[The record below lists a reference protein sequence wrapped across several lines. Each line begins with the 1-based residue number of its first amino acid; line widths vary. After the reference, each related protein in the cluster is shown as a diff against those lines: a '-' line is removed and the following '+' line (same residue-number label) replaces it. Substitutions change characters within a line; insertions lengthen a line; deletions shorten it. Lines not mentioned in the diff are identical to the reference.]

1 MKGTHMS
8 IKKRSLLLSL
18 VLSLSCAA
26 AFAQG
31 RINQLEIVVKDIGA
45 QQDLTSVEPGG
56 TVELERGGPV
66 RLIMTATYANGKTI
80 YPATRYSDQS
90 RGGVNITRSNPDN
103 ATVDLDVG
111 NGTGG
116 REAIG
121 FEIYDERIPVQM
133 RRGTVYIRV
142 GRSSGGHGGSAGG
155 GWSGGSSRGAELT
168 RMLYQAILLREPDRG
183 ARGTIESI
191 DRDGYT
197 ALVRAAEGIADSD
210 ESRVR
215 LYENGNV
222 TNERRLIS
230 LYRNL
235 LGLDPDDVNRS
246 TWDRDLR
253 RLRDGRIAD
262 VVSDMVRS
270 ERFRSRYRFDRR

>member
-1 MKGTHMS
+1 MS

-31 RINQLEIVVKDIGA
+31 RINRLEIVVKDIGA
-45 QQDLTSVEPGG
+45 QQDITSVQPGG

-66 RLIMTATYANGKTI
+66 RLIMTAIYSSGKTI
-80 YPATRYSDQS
+80 YPGTRYSDQG
-90 RGGVNITRSNPDN
+90 RGGVHITRSNPNN
-103 ATVDLDVG
+103 ATVDLDLG
-111 NGTGG
+111 NGNGGG

-121 FEIYDERIPVQM
+121 FEIYDERIPGQM

-142 GRSSGGHGGSAGG
+142 ARSSGDHGGSTGG
-155 GWSGGSSRGAELT
+155 GWSGGGSRGAELT

-191 DRDGYT
+191 DRGGYS
-197 ALVRAAEGIADSD
+197 ALVRAAEGIADGD

-215 LYENGNV
+215 IYENGNV

-230 LYRNL
+230 LYRNF
-235 LGLDPDDVNRS
+235 LGLEPDDVNRS

-253 RLRDGRIAD
+253 RLHDGRIAD
-262 VVSDMVRS
+262 VVADIVRS
-270 ERFRSRYRFDRR
+270 ERFRSRHRFDRD

>member
-1 MKGTHMS
+1 MS
-8 IKKRSLLLSL
+8 IKKRSLLISL

-31 RINQLEIVVKDIGA
+31 RINRLEIVVKDIGA

-56 TVELERGGPV
+56 TVNLERGGPV

-80 YPATRYSDQS
+80 YPATRYSDQL
-90 RGGVNITRSNPDN
+90 RGGIGITRSNPDN
-103 ATVDLDVG
+103 ATVDLDVN

-116 REAIG
+116 REGIG
-121 FEIYDERIPVQM
+121 FEIYDERIPREL

-142 GRSSGGHGGSAGG
+142 GRSSGSTGGDWYGG
-155 GWSGGSSRGAELT
+155 NSRGAELT
-168 RMLYQAILLREPDRG
+168 RMLYQAILLRDPDRG
-183 ARGTIESI
+183 ARGTVESI
-191 DRDGYT
+191 DRGGYT
-197 ALVRAAEGIADSD
+197 ALVRAAEGIANSD

-215 LYENGNV
+215 IYEDRNV
-222 TNERRLIS
+222 SNERRLIS

-253 RLRDGRIAD
+253 RMHDGRIAD
-262 VVSDMVRS
+262 VVSDIVRS
-270 ERFRSRYRFDRR
+270 ERFRSRHRFDRY

>member
-1 MKGTHMS
+1 
-8 IKKRSLLLSL
+8 
-18 VLSLSCAA
+18 
-26 AFAQG
+26 
-31 RINQLEIVVKDIGA
+31 
-45 QQDLTSVEPGG
+45 
-56 TVELERGGPV
+56 
-66 RLIMTATYANGKTI
+66 MTATYANGKTI
-80 YPATRYSDQS
+80 YPATRYSDQG

-121 FEIYDERIPVQM
+121 FEIYDERIPREM

-142 GRSSGGHGGSAGG
+142 GRSSGSTGG
-155 GWSGGSSRGAELT
+155 GDWSGGSSRGAELT

-191 DRDGYT
+191 DRGGYT

-215 LYENGNV
+215 IYENGNV

-230 LYRNL
+230 LYRNF

-246 TWDRDLR
+246 AWDRDLR
-253 RLRDGRIAD
+253 RLHDGRIAD
-262 VVSDMVRS
+262 VVADIVRS
-270 ERFRSRYRFDRR
+270 ERFRSRHHFDRY